1 MRRLRPC
8 AAVLGGTALAKE
20 RSCSA
25 RLFQTKV
32 RWAHGGSG
40 AWPCSPNPPRH
51 ARNPHSTTYI
61 GPTWAKRH
69 RAGPRPPS
77 CHTGTAFP
85 ESSRFRGANNIS
97 RRPFVRSMMRCVLL
111 AVVATASA
119 LKANSWQARVDK
131 ALLSVD
137 LGVRPRLRLLSRA
150 AKDPKLQEDVK
161 SAVEAIREKG
171 FGKGQCVHANGL
183 ICIIPCIHCMHALNV
198 HACACACAVRLCVC
212 RVPCAC
218 AVRT

>member
-1 MRRLRPC
+1 M
-8 AAVLGGTALAKE
+8 AVFTHSPK
-20 RSCSA
+20 A
-25 RLFQTKV
+25 RAQ
-32 RWAHGGSG
+32 
-40 AWPCSPNPPRH
+40 PPQH
-51 ARNPHSTTYI
+51 DI
-61 GPTWAKRH
+61 H
-69 RAGPRPPS
+69 RANMGQTTPRRSPAPELQPP
-77 CHTGTAFP
+77 TAIRGRLPREFAL
-85 ESSRFRGANNIS
+85 RGANNIS

-183 ICIIPCIHCMHALNV
+183 I
-198 HACACACAVRLCVC
+198 
-212 RVPCAC
+212 
-218 AVRT
+218 